1 MIFYSFTFFR
11 CSSTYTLKDEK
22 TLQYPNKEE
31 KYDLCKESFRTMF
44 TIPEK
49 SKEQEKSGIVKQVWN
64 RKSSDLLIEEPLH
77 EATVK
82 LLPVTK
88 NESQLPDGNASDLQ
102 KEVLDSLFCVPERLE
117 KKAVNTRPV
126 KGVMRRGVYGQLVER
141 PLEETTIECQPGIT
155 RVQTMKDG

>member
-1 MIFYSFTFFR
+1 
-11 CSSTYTLKDEK
+11 
-22 TLQYPNKEE
+22 
-31 KYDLCKESFRTMF
+31 MF

-49 SKEQEKSGIVKQVWN
+49 SKEQVKSGIVKQVWN

-126 KGVMRRGVYGQLVER
+126 KGVMRRGHMASLLKDLWRKQL
-141 PLEETTIECQPGIT
+141 
-155 RVQTMKDG
+155 